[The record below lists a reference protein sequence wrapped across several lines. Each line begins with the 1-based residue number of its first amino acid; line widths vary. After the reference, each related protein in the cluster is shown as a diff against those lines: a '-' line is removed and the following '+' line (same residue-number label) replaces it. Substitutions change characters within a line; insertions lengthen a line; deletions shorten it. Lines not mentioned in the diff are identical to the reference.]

1 MATTVLIKASDLL
14 TTLRDWA
21 NGRFVQQVE
30 GKGLS
35 TNDFTNALLSKLN
48 GIAAGAEVNTIVA
61 VQVNGTDLTID
72 PQTRKVNIDLS
83 DYATSE
89 DVAEAIAAAI
99 TATYQPRGSL
109 TAAELTS
116 SLLIAA
122 NLGYVYNLST
132 VLEITSSNVG
142 LFTGVSVGDKFPIGT
157 NVAIVNVGTTSSP
170 SFKFDVLAGFIDLSS
185 YYVYPDGG
193 IPKTDLAS
201 AVQASL
207 GLADSAYQL
216 PATGMPST
224 DMSAEVQASL
234 GKADT
239 AYQLPAG
246 GIPSTDLSDAVNA
259 ALTLANS
266 AYQLPSGGIP
276 KADLAAAVQASLDLA
291 DSALQAHQ
299 TIEIDGVTGAE
310 SNRYAVCATAAATV
324 GKEVSITTGTF
335 SLKAGATVRV
345 KFTNANTA
353 ASPTLNVN
361 NTGAKNIY
369 SQGVQITTGNNKG
382 LLKGVCTFI
391 YDGTQYHI
399 LGGAVVSIDDIQ
411 DLSFM
416 TPAEAL
422 EILNSEPELGN

>member
-35 TNDFTNALLSKLN
+35 ENDFTDALLSKLG
-48 GIAAGAEVNTIVA
+48 GIASGAEVNTIVG
-61 VQVNGTDLTID
+61 VQVNGTDLSID
-72 PQTRKVNIDLS
+72 AQTRKVNVDLS
-83 DYATSE
+83 AYATSQ
-89 DVAEAIAAAI
+89 DVAEAIASAI
-99 TATYQPRGSL
+99 TATYQPKG
-109 TAAELTS
+109 TIAASGLVS

-122 NLGYVYNLST
+122 NLGYVYNLSS
-132 VLEITSSNVG
+132 VLEITSENVS
-142 LFTGVSVGDKFPIGT
+142 LFTGVSVGDSFPAGT
-157 NVAIVNVGTTSSP
+157 NVAIVNVGTTADP
-170 SFKFDVLAGFIDLSS
+170 SYKFDVLAGFIDLSA
-185 YYVYPDGG
+185 YYVYPSGG
-193 IPKTDLAS
+193 IPATDLAS
-201 AVQASL
+201 AVQTSL
-207 GLADSAYQL
+207 GLADSAYQK
-216 PATGMPST
+216 PNTGIPDT
-224 DMSAEVQASL
+224 DLSSDVQTSL
-234 GKADT
+234 GKAD
-239 AYQLPAG
+239 
-246 GIPSTDLSDAVNA
+246 
-259 ALTLANS
+259 S

-276 KADLAAAVQASLDLA
+276 STDLATAVQTSLGKADSAYQLPTGGIPKADLASAVQASLDLA

-299 TIEIDGVTGAE
+299 TIKIDGVTGAG
-310 SNRYAVCATAAATV
+310 SNRYGVCATAAATV

-335 SLKAGATVRV
+335 SLEAGATVRV

-399 LGGAVVSIDDIQ
+399 LGGAVVSVEDIQ

-416 TPAEAL
+416 TPEEAL
-422 EILNSEPELGN
+422 AILNAE

>member
-35 TNDFTNALLSKLN
+35 TNDFTDALLSKLG
-48 GIAAGAEVNTIVA
+48 GIASGAEVNTIVG
-61 VQVNGTDLTID
+61 VQVNGTDLSID
-72 PQTRKVNIDLS
+72 AQTRKVNVDLS
-83 DYATSE
+83 AYATSE

-132 VLEITSSNVG
+132 ALEITSSNVG
-142 LFTGVSVGDKFPIGT
+142 LFTSDVSVGDKFPIGT

-193 IPKTDLAS
+193 IPKADLAS

-224 DMSAEVQASL
+224 DMSSAVQASL

-239 AYQLPAG
+239 AYQLPSG

-259 ALTLANS
+259 ALTLAGS

-310 SNRYAVCATAAATV
+310 SNRYGVCATAAATV

-416 TPAEAL
+416 TPEEAL
-422 EILNSEPELGN
+422 AILNAE